1 MAGFHNL
8 DEFYAVNSS
17 CNYINQVTSFCSFCY
32 CLFSLFWYSYRFLL
46 RVFSSQ
52 IKIPVFLLNASDD
65 PLIPEELFDTPYNH
79 VSKYLVFGPL
89 IGDKEFYYMV
99 LTGTLY
105 AATKGT
111 FYEALFLNRICSF
124 TSWGRS
130 SNKAPPIRRGAALE
144 EIL

>member
-17 CNYINQVTSFCSFCY
+17 CNYINQVTSLCSFFS

-79 VSKYLVFGPL
+79 VSKY
-89 IGDKEFYYMV
+89 
-99 LTGTLY
+99 
-105 AATKGT
+105 
-111 FYEALFLNRICSF
+111 
-124 TSWGRS
+124 
-130 SNKAPPIRRGAALE
+130 
-144 EIL
+144 